1 MTEYKVSVHY
11 DEGTVL
17 YIEADNPKQAEAK
30 AEKILLDEAH
40 VAYPSKYA
48 PDVVHRDYMV
58 VECEEWQG
66 GQTNAD

>member
-11 DEGTVL
+11 DEGAVL
-17 YIEADNPKQAEAK
+17 HIEANSPEQAQEK
-30 AEKILLDEAH
+30 AEKILLDEAS
-40 VAYPSKYA
+40 VSYSSDYS

-66 GQTNAD
+66 G